1 MFVERI
7 EYFQFHQTRMQ
18 YPSFQDEG
26 LPIGSG
32 VVESGVRRIINLRLN
47 GTSMFWQPD
56 RAEQILYLRCQVKSG
71 QWENFVKS
79 TLSEWASD
87 IDISL
92 KQAHQTSK
100 QITTNFLVS
109 HPPEYVSETRQA
121 IIRWARGL
129 LEDNDILIVDTETTG
144 LKVEDEIVQLAIV
157 NLRGETLI
165 NTLLRPVTE
174 VSDEALA
181 VHGITDQE
189 LAGAP
194 MFSDLYER
202 VRGFLRSH
210 KLIAYNAEF
219 DRRMLAQTCKRY
231 GLPEID
237 AVSLGLSNGKVC
249 PFLRQPQ
256 EKWQLQTVQF
266 EGRL

>member
-1 MFVERI
+1 
-7 EYFQFHQTRMQ
+7 
-18 YPSFQDEG
+18 
-26 LPIGSG
+26 
-32 VVESGVRRIINLRLN
+32 
-47 GTSMFWQPD
+47 MFWQPD

-109 HPPEYVSETRQA
+109 HPPEYVSETRQE

-129 LEDNDILIVDTETTG
+129 LEDNDILIVDTDRTG

-181 VHGITDQE
+181 VHGITGQE

-194 MFSDLYER
+194 IFSDLYER
-202 VRGFLRSH
+202 ARGLLRSH
-210 KLIAYNAEF
+210 QLIAYNAEF

-237 AVSLGLSNGKVC
+237 PVSWDCLLEKYARFCGNRKKNGSYRRYSLKDACDQEGLIVTETHEATKDC
-249 PFLRQPQ
+249 YLAFALIKAIAMAD
-256 EKWQLQTVQF
+256 E
-266 EGRL
+266 E